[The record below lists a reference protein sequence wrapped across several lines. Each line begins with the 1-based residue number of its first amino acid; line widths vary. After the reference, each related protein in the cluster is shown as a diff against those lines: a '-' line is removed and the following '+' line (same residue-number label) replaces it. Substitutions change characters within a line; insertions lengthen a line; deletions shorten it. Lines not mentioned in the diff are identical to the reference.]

1 MRVPLLILIAAEVI
15 YLTSST
21 HNLNSQL
28 SFLCILLVG
37 LVLIPTTQELY
48 VSSSK
53 RDKMAIS
60 RSIVEAVRARKPSGR
75 FLEKD
80 VDRNL
85 WFDIGDKKAI
95 EKTSQALRDGAA
107 AYRKQMSD
115 DMSDPN
121 FLDAV
126 FDEDGE
132 GNQSKVRQGAE
143 EGTGP

>member
-1 MRVPLLILIAAEVI
+1 M
-15 YLTSST
+15 
-21 HNLNSQL
+21 
-28 SFLCILLVG
+28 C
-37 LVLIPTTQELY
+37 TTQELY

-60 RSIVEAVRARKPSGR
+60 RSIVEAVRARKPPGR

-132 GNQSKVRQGAE
+132 GNQSKVRQGAK
-143 EGTGP
+143 EGVGP

>member
-1 MRVPLLILIAAEVI
+1 
-15 YLTSST
+15 
-21 HNLNSQL
+21 
-28 SFLCILLVG
+28 
-37 LVLIPTTQELY
+37 
-48 VSSSK
+48 
-53 RDKMAIS
+53 MAIS

-132 GNQSKVRQGAE
+132 GNQSKVRQGAK
-143 EGTGP
+143 EGVGPWRSLVCCNEV

>member
-1 MRVPLLILIAAEVI
+1 MLYVCFLS
-15 YLTSST
+15 TSCSC
-21 HNLNSQL
+21 S
-28 SFLCILLVG
+28 SVR
-37 LVLIPTTQELY
+37 IPTTQELY

-60 RSIVEAVRARKPSGR
+60 RSIVEAVRARKPPGR

-80 VDRNL
+80 VDMNL

-107 AYRKQMSD
+107 AYRKQLSD

-121 FLDAV
+121 FLEAV

-132 GNQSKVRQGAE
+132 GNQSKVRSSRRELDQYLHIIGFNC
-143 EGTGP
+143 P